1 MGLLVWSKWKLGQS
15 EFFDTAYPLE
25 PFTLA
30 RKEML
35 AALLRCSFCGQGAT
49 EVRAKSFECL
59 LVKDRRPGVEE
70 QHSHQSLIASHS

>member
-1 MGLLVWSKWKLGQS
+1 MFGLLVGGTWNLGQS
-15 EFFDTAYPLE
+15 AFLDTAKPLE

-59 LVKDRRPGVEE
+59 LVKDRRTTC
-70 QHSHQSLIASHS
+70 